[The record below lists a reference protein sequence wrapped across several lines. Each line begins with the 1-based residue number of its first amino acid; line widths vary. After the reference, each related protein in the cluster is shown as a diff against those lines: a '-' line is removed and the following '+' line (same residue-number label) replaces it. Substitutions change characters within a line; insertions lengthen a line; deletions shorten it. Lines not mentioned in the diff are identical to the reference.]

1 LVWLPPRRDP
11 PEKTVSFCIA
21 AWFDCRM
28 DIQHTAK
35 PRFETLD
42 EALREDIRLL
52 GRILGDTIRTLDGAE
67 TYDLIET
74 IRQLALR
81 FHRDH
86 DPSAEAEME
95 TLLKGLSGSQ
105 INSITRAFGYFS
117 ILANIAEDHHHT
129 RRWRAHLIAGSP
141 PREGSLAAGIARA
154 RAVGFDTAALRDFFA
169 NAYIAPVLTAHPT
182 EVQRRS
188 ILDSLDTIAVLL
200 NQRDRQAET
209 KAEREEIDLALR
221 SLVLTLWQTRMLR
234 PTKLSVLDEV
244 ENALAFFDATF
255 FAEVPK
261 LYAAVEQELGE
272 AAGDLPAFLEI
283 GSWIGGDRDGN
294 PFVDATV
301 LTEALARQAERA
313 FGFYAAEVRK
323 LRRELTLASLHAA
336 TTPELQRLAG
346 QSAGHPEHQADE
358 PYRLALATLQ
368 ARLAATH
375 AALFGPAP
383 GVLASAES
391 AILPY
396 ETPEAFAADLAII
409 ADSLRTHG
417 SALLTHGRLGN
428 LVRAARVFGWTLAPI
443 DLRQNSAV
451 HERTIAELLEVVSP
465 GTAYLKLDE
474 EARISLLLAEL
485 ATRRPLV
492 SRHVGYSAET
502 AKELAIFDAAAAA
515 HRRYGARAVRTAII
529 SKADS
534 VSDMLE
540 LAVLLKEAGLLH
552 PGAQQ
557 LDINIVPLFET
568 IDDLRAAAD
577 IMDRLFALPFYRSLL
592 AGKGGTQEV
601 MLGYSDSNKD
611 GGFLTSGWELYRAE
625 VGLVEVFAR
634 HGVRLRLFHGRGG
647 SVGRGGG
654 PSFQAILAQPKG
666 AVEGQIRLTE
676 QGEVIAAKYGN
687 PEVGKR
693 NLEVLV
699 SATLAATAEPAA
711 AEPLEP
717 GFPVVLAELSDAAYA
732 AYRNLVY
739 ETPGFEDYFWQSTVI
754 TEIASLNLGS
764 RPASRAK
771 GHSIEDLRAIP
782 WVFSWAQCRVMLPG
796 WYGFGSAVEAV
807 LAKRGYR
814 GLRLLQSMFQEWP
827 VFSTL
832 LLNMDMVL
840 AKADMRIAERYAGLV
855 EDKALRDAIFPRI
868 QAEYERTR
876 TQLLAITGQRA
887 LLDRNP
893 VMRRSI
899 SNRFP
904 YLDPL
909 NHVQVEMLRRY
920 REQTIRGSEDE
931 TSERVRRGVHISING
946 IAAALRNSG

>member
-1 LVWLPPRRDP
+1 
-11 PEKTVSFCIA
+11 
-21 AWFDCRM
+21 M
-28 DIQHTAK
+28 DIPVTRKH
-35 PRFETLD
+35 RDRSMD
-42 EALREDIRLL
+42 EALQEDIRML
-52 GRILGDTIRTLDGAE
+52 GRILGDTIRALDGPKMFG
-67 TYDLIET
+67 LIET
-74 IRQLALR
+74 IRQLAVR

-86 DPSAEAEME
+86 DQSAQAELEAI
-95 TLLKGLSGSQ
+95 LSELSESE
-105 INSITRAFGYFS
+105 INSVTRAFGYFS

-141 PREGSLAAGIARA
+141 PREGSLAAGFARA
-154 RAVGFDTAALRDFFA
+154 RADGFDNQTLRRFFES
-169 NAYIAPVLTAHPT
+169 AYIAPVLTAHPT

-188 ILDSLDTIAVLL
+188 ILDILDNIAGLL
-200 NQRDRQAET
+200 IRRDRVAET
-209 KAEREEIDLALR
+209 KEEHDEIDISVR
-221 SLVLTLWQTRMLR
+221 GLVMTLWQTRMLR

-244 ENALAFFDATF
+244 ENALAFFEATF

-261 LYAAVEQELGE
+261 LYAAVEHELGE
-272 AAGDLPAFLEI
+272 TTGELPAFLEI

-294 PFVDATV
+294 PFVDGNV

-313 FGFYAAEVRK
+313 FAFYFAEIRR

-336 TTPELQRLAG
+336 VTPQVQALAER
-346 QSAGHPEHQADE
+346 SAGHTAHQADE
-358 PYRLALATLQ
+358 PYRRALTTIQ
-368 ARLAATH
+368 ARLASTH
-375 AALFGPAP
+375 LALLGKPPAETRAPNAAFAP
-383 GVLASAES
+383 YA
-391 AILPY
+391 
-396 ETPEAFAADLAII
+396 TPEDFSADLAILG
-409 ADSLRTHG
+409 ASLRENG
-417 SALLTHGRLGN
+417 SELLTKGRLGS
-428 LVRAARVFGWTLAPI
+428 LLRAARVFGWTLAPI

-451 HERTIAELLEVVSP
+451 HERTVAELLEVAHP
-465 GTAYLKLDE
+465 GTDYLALDE
-474 EARISLLLAEL
+474 EARIDILLREL
-485 ATRRPLV
+485 GTARPLV
-492 SRHVGYSAET
+492 SRHVTYGEET
-502 AKELAIFDAAAAA
+502 AKELAIFDAARTAQL
-515 HRRYGARAVRTAII
+515 RYGSRAIRTAII
-529 SKADS
+529 SMS
-534 VSDMLE
+534 EGVSDLLE
-540 LAVLLKEAGLLH
+540 LAVLLKEAGLLR
-552 PGAQQ
+552 PGAKQ
-557 LDINIVPLFET
+557 LDLNIVPLFET
-568 IDDLRAAAD
+568 IDDLRAAAS
-577 IMDRLFALPFYRSLL
+577 IMDRLLSMPAYRALL
-592 AGKGGTQEV
+592 AGRGETQEV

-687 PEVGKR
+687 PEVGRR

-699 SATLAATAEPAA
+699 SATLVATAEPAVS
-711 AEPLEP
+711 EPLAP
-717 GFPVVLAELSDAAYA
+717 SFTAALAELSDGAYA

-739 ETPGFEDYFWQSTVI
+739 ETPGFEDYFWASTVI
-754 TEIASLNLGS
+754 SEIAALNLGS

-771 GHSIEDLRAIP
+771 GRSIEGLRAIP

-796 WYGFGSAVEAV
+796 WYGFGTAAEAFTG
-807 LAKRGYR
+807 RPGGR

-840 AKADMRIAERYAGLV
+840 AKVDMRIAARYAGLV
-855 EDKALRDAIFPRI
+855 EDTALRDSIFPRI

-876 TQLLAITGQRA
+876 AHLLAITGQRA

-899 SNRFP
+899 TNRFP

-920 REQTIRGSEDE
+920 REQISRGGEAE
-931 TSERVRRGVHISING
+931 VSERVRRGVHISING
-946 IAAALRNSG
+946 IASALRNSG

>member
-1 LVWLPPRRDP
+1 MQKFRPG
-11 PEKTVSFCIA
+11 T
-21 AWFDCRM
+21 M
-28 DIQHTAK
+28 
-35 PRFETLD
+35 D

-52 GRILGDTIRTLDGAE
+52 GRILGDTIREVDGAE
-67 TYDLIET
+67 TYDLIES

-81 FHRDH
+81 FHRDG
-86 DPSAEAEME
+86 DQAAEAELE
-95 TLLKGLSGSQ
+95 ALLKERPGGQ

-129 RRWRAHLIAGSP
+129 RRWRTHLVAGSP
-141 PREGSLAAGIARA
+141 PREGSLAAGFARA
-154 RAVGFDTAALRDFFA
+154 RELGFDTGALRQFFSTA
-169 NAYIAPVLTAHPT
+169 SISPVLTAHPT

-188 ILDSLDTIAVLL
+188 ILDTLDAIAALL
-200 NQRDRQAET
+200 VRRDRQAGTME
-209 KAEREEIDLALR
+209 ERAEIDIAMR
-221 SLVLTLWQTRMLR
+221 RLVLTLWQTRMLR

-261 LYAAVEQELGE
+261 LYAAVERELGASVGE
-272 AAGDLPAFLEI
+272 VPVFLEI

-294 PFVDATV
+294 PFADAEV
-301 LTEALARQAERA
+301 LRGALARQAERA
-313 FGFYAAEVRK
+313 FGFYSGEVRQ
-323 LRRELTLASLHAA
+323 LRRELTLASLHVR
-336 TTPELQRLAG
+336 TTPALQALAA
-346 QSAGHPEHQADE
+346 QSAGHIEHQADE
-358 PYRLALATLQ
+358 PYRLALATIQ

-375 AALFGPAP
+375 AVLFG
-383 GVLASAES
+383 GVSEGDA
-391 AILPY
+391 LPY
-396 ETPEAFAADLAII
+396 ETPEAFVAELGVIVE
-409 ADSLRTHG
+409 SLRENG
-417 SALLTHGRLGN
+417 SALLTHGRLGH
-428 LVRAARVFGWTLAPI
+428 LVQAARAFGWTLAPI
-443 DLRQNSAV
+443 DLRQNSDV
-451 HERTIAELLEVVSP
+451 HERTIAELLERA
-465 GTAYLKLDE
+465 GTCAGYLALDE
-474 EARISLLLAEL
+474 AGRVAVLLAEL
-485 ATRRPLV
+485 ATSRPLV
-492 SRHVGYSAET
+492 SRHIRYGAET
-502 AKELAIFDAAAAA
+502 TKELAIFDAAAMA
-515 HRRYGARAVRTAII
+515 HARYGARALRTAII
-529 SKADS
+529 SKAAS
-534 VSDMLE
+534 VSDLLE

-552 PGAQQ
+552 PDTGR
-557 LDINIVPLFET
+557 LDVNLVPLFET
-568 IDDLRAAAD
+568 IEDLRAAPE
-577 IMDRLFALPFYRSLL
+577 IMDRLFALPGYRALL
-592 AGKGGTQEV
+592 ASRGGTQEV

-666 AVEGQIRLTE
+666 AVDGQIRLTE

-717 GFPVVLAELSDAAYA
+717 GFPVVLGELSDAAYA
-732 AYRNLVY
+732 AYRGLVY

-754 TEIASLNLGS
+754 TEISSLNLGS

-771 GHSIEDLRAIP
+771 GRSIEDLRAIP

-796 WYGFGSAVEAV
+796 WYGFGTAVEAV
-807 LAKRGYR
+807 VAKRGYR
-814 GLRLLQSMFQEWP
+814 GMRLLQSMFQEWP

-840 AKADMRIAERYAGLV
+840 AKADMRIAARYAGLV
-855 EDKALRDAIFPRI
+855 EDAALRESIFPRI
-868 QAEYERTR
+868 EAEYRRTCA
-876 TQLLAITGQRA
+876 QLLAITGQRA

-899 SNRFP
+899 INRFP

-909 NHVQVEMLRRY
+909 NHVQVEMLRRF
-920 REQTIRGSEDE
+920 RASDGLADE
-931 TSERVRRGVHISING
+931 PRERVRRGVHISING

>member
-1 LVWLPPRRDP
+1 
-11 PEKTVSFCIA
+11 
-21 AWFDCRM
+21 M
-28 DIQHTAK
+28 DIPQTQK
-35 PRFETLD
+35 RNFETMD

-52 GRILGDTIRTLDGAE
+52 GRILGDTIRMLDGDE
-67 TYDLIET
+67 TYNLIES
-74 IRQLALR
+74 IRQLAVR
-81 FHRDH
+81 FHRDQ
-86 DPSAEAEME
+86 DQSAQAELE
-95 TLLKGLSGSQ
+95 TILKGLSEGQ
-105 INSITRAFGYFS
+105 INNITRAFGYFS
-117 ILANIAEDHHHT
+117 ILANISEDHHHT
-129 RRWRAHLIAGSP
+129 RRWRAHLVAGSP

-154 RAVGFDTAALRDFFA
+154 RAAGFDTAALRNFFF

-188 ILDSLDTIAVLL
+188 ILDSLDAIAALL
-200 NQRDRQAET
+200 NRRDRLAET
-209 KAEREEIDLALR
+209 KEEREEIDVELR

-272 AAGDLPAFLEI
+272 TPGGLPTFLEI

-301 LTEALARQAERA
+301 LTEALARQAQRA
-313 FGFYAAEVRK
+313 FGFYLGEVRK
-323 LRRELTLASLHAA
+323 LRRELTLASLHAD
-336 TTPELQRLAG
+336 TTPELQSLAE
-346 QSAGHPEHQADE
+346 QSSGHPEHQADE
-358 PYRLALATLQ
+358 PYRRALATVQ
-368 ARLAATH
+368 ARLIGTH
-375 AALFGPAP
+375 VALFGRPPAGP
-383 GVLASAES
+383 VPASYDA
-391 AILPY
+391 ATPPY
-396 ETPEAFAADLAII
+396 ATPEAFANDLEII
-409 ADSLRTHG
+409 AHSLRVNG
-417 SALLTHGRLGN
+417 SALLTRGRLGA

-451 HERTIAELLEVVSP
+451 HERTVAELLEVASP
-465 GTAYLKLDE
+465 GTNYLQLDE
-474 EARISLLLAEL
+474 QARIALLLAEL
-485 ATRRPLV
+485 ATSRPLV
-492 SRHVGYSAET
+492 SRHVDYSAET
-502 AKELAIFDAAAAA
+502 MKELAIFDAARTA
-515 HRRYGARAVRTAII
+515 HVRYDSRAIRTAII
-529 SKADS
+529 SKTDG

-552 PGAQQ
+552 PGTQQ
-557 LDINIVPLFET
+557 LAVNIVPLFET
-568 IDDLRAAAD
+568 IEDLRAAASV
-577 IMDRLFALPFYRSLL
+577 MDRLFSLPFYRNLL
-592 AGKGGTQEV
+592 ASRGETQEV

-611 GGFLTSGWELYRAE
+611 GGFLTSGWELYGAE
-625 VGLVEVFAR
+625 VGLVDVFAR

-666 AVEGQIRLTE
+666 AVQGQIRLTE

-699 SATLAATAEPAA
+699 SATLVATAEPAV
-711 AEPLEP
+711 AEPLAP
-717 GFPVVLAELSDAAYA
+717 SFPEILGELSDAAYA

-771 GHSIEDLRAIP
+771 GRSIEDLRAIP

-796 WYGFGSAVEAV
+796 WYGFGSAVDSV
-807 LAKRGYR
+807 IAKRGDS

-840 AKADMRIAERYAGLV
+840 AKADMGIAERYAGLV
-855 EDKALRDAIFPRI
+855 ENDALRERIFPRI
-868 QAEYERTR
+868 KAEYDRTR
-876 TQLLAITGQRA
+876 AHLLSITGQRT
-887 LLDRNP
+887 LLERNP
-893 VMRRSI
+893 VMRRSVT
-899 SNRFP
+899 NRFP

-920 REQTIRGSEDE
+920 RDQVARGGKEEVSD
-931 TSERVRRGVHISING
+931 RVRRGVHISING
-946 IAAALRNSG
+946 IASALRNSG